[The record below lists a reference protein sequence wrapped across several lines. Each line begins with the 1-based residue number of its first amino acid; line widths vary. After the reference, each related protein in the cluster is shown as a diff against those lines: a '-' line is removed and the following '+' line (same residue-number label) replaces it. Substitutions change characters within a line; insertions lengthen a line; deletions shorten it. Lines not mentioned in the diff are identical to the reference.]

1 MLKTGQQMVCNG
13 VPITVLRFLGKGKGG
28 YSYLIQYGKQQMV
41 LKKYHY
47 EPCEV
52 YTFEADKLKTELRD
66 YKKLTGL
73 GIPVPV
79 LVDVNHEEQ
88 YIIKEYIDGP
98 TLAELAASGRLSF
111 RYYRQMKQ
119 LCKILYG
126 ANLNIDY
133 MPQNFATRNGQIFYV
148 DYERNPYSPEW
159 DFEHWG
165 IYFWVNRKGMKQYLK
180 TLDHKYLSRLGKPLH
195 TPWNDL
201 KAAFLLLLLHF
212 C

>member
-1 MLKTGQQMVCNG
+1 MVCNG
-13 VPITVLRFLGKGKGG
+13 TPITILRFLGKGKGG
-28 YSYLIQYGKQQMV
+28 YSYLVQYGDQQRV

-52 YTFEADKLKTELRD
+52 YTFESDKLKTELRD
-66 YKKLTGL
+66 YRKLSGL
-73 GIPVPV
+73 HIPLPM
-79 LVDVNHEEQ
+79 LIDVNYEEQ

-111 RYYRQMKQ
+111 QYYRQMKQ
-119 LCKILYG
+119 ICTILYG

-133 MPQNFATRNGQIFYV
+133 MPQNFASRNGQIFYV

-165 IYFWVNRKGMKQYLK
+165 IYFWV
-180 TLDHKYLSRLGKPLH
+180 
-195 TPWNDL
+195 
-201 KAAFLLLLLHF
+201 LL
-212 C
+212 

>member
-1 MLKTGQQMVCNG
+1 MVCNG
-13 VPITVLRFLGKGKGG
+13 IPVTVLRFLGKGKGG
-28 YSYLIQYGKQQMV
+28 YSYLVQYGGQQRV

-52 YTFEADKLKTELRD
+52 YTFESDKLKTELRD
-66 YKKLTGL
+66 YKKLKGL
-73 GIPVPV
+73 CIPLPE
-79 LVDVNHEEQ
+79 LIDINYEEQ

-98 TLAELAASGRLSF
+98 TLAELAASGRLSLP
-111 RYYRQMKQ
+111 YYRQMKQ
-119 LCKILYG
+119 ICTVLYK

-133 MPQNFATRNGQIFYV
+133 MPQNFVSRDGQIFYV

-165 IYFWVNRKGMKQYLK
+165 IYFWVNRRGMKQYLK
-180 TLDHKYLSRLGKPLH
+180 TLDHKYLSKLGKPLRN
-195 TPWNDL
+195 PWNDL
-201 KAAFLLLLLHF
+201 KAHFFLLLLRF